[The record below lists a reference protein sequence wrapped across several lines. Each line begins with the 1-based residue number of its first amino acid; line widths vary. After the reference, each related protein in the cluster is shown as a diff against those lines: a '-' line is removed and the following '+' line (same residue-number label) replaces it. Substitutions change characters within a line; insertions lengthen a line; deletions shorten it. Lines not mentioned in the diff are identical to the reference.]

1 MNLRKRLTIYSTT
14 IFGAVFF
21 ICALL
26 ILVAFYKSSTN
37 IIYKEL
43 KNDALLTAFYYLEK
57 DELPLKDHW
66 LISKEFEQNIKRN
79 KIVIYNS
86 QDAIAYGN
94 TVADQNITP
103 KILETIRQK
112 KSLNFKMENNF
123 YQGIFYPDNQGDFV
137 VITTATTTN
146 FNGQIN
152 SLLLILLFV
161 FLTGLLAIYFVSI
174 YISNVAYRP
183 LKQIVKKVNQISYTN
198 LDTSMEVPN
207 SKDELASLIDS
218 YNALLKRLSQS
229 ISNQKNFINY
239 ASHEFKSPLTAISG
253 NLEVFAQRPRSQE
266 EYQNMAQNV
275 LDSVYKIESILNNL
289 LLLSSLEV
297 REYAKTPV
305 RVDEILWKVNQQIL
319 AKTNAKLNIEILV
332 EDFSDLKLIANE
344 TLLELAIY
352 NLVDNAVKYGQDQT
366 VDLCLYKEKDRLC
379 LKIKDKGKGIPEAE
393 IPLITNIFY
402 RSAKNSH
409 LPGSGIGLTLTCAIL
424 ELHHIDF
431 SLQST
436 LDQGTEITLLF

>member
-14 IFGAVFF
+14 IFGVVFF

-26 ILVAFYKSSTN
+26 ILVAFYRSSTN

-57 DELPLKDHW
+57 DELPLKEHW

-86 QDAIAYGN
+86 KDAIAYGN

-103 KILETIRQK
+103 KILESIRQK
-112 KSLNFKMENNF
+112 KSLDFKIENNF

-198 LDTSMEVPN
+198 LDTPIEVPN
-207 SKDELASLIDS
+207 SKDELASLISS
-218 YNALLKRLSQS
+218 YNGLLNRVAQS

-253 NLEVFAQRPRSQE
+253 NLEVFAQRPRSQQ
-266 EYQNMAQNV
+266 EYQQMAKNV
-275 LDSVYKIESILNNL
+275 LDSVYKIENILNNL

-297 REYAKTPV
+297 REYTKTPV
-305 RVDEILWKVNQQIL
+305 RVDEILWKVHQSIASKTKAIIL
-319 AKTNAKLNIEILV
+319 VEILV
-332 EDFSDLKLIANE
+332 EDFSDLKLMANE
-344 TLLELAIY
+344 TLLELALF
-352 NLVDNAVKYGQDQT
+352 NLVDNAVKYGQDKPVELRLFKQ
-366 VDLCLYKEKDRLC
+366 EDRLC
-379 LKIKDKGKGIPEAE
+379 LKITDKGKGIPEAE

-402 RSAKNSH
+402 RSAQNSH

-424 ELHHIDF
+424 QLHNIDF
-431 SLQST
+431 SLEST
-436 LDQGTEITLLF
+436 LDKGTEITLLF